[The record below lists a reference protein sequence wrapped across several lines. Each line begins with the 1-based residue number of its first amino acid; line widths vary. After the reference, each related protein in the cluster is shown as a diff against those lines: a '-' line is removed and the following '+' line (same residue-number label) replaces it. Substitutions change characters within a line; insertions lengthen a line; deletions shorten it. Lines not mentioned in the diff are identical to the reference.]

1 MNPHS
6 GRLSLPNRPT
16 AHPPVPVALSVA
28 WPITSPGSS
37 TQCASLVSGS
47 QGHAIS
53 ARLYH
58 MPKLITKTPPPPPPA
73 TEGASSP
80 LRLNSVWSAACVSGT
95 QNHWC
100 RSGHWLPLPNTCL
113 CASADAAHSWLER
126 ESPTKVNGLRPRR
139 ATASVTY
146 GRAGNV
152 SSVAARKGRQVR
164 PVCKCRDLEARAAA
178 LLDVHVAL
186 RELVHTVARSKVLC
200 MAVGFARKHCPVR
213 AVAKGGLI
221 AGRDHACLRTP
232 RAGGITQRTSAGH
245 VRTAQSPASNRP
257 PGRPTRSHTARQQ
270 RTLKRRRYTPRD
282 TPFHCS
288 SGLCIYHLRC
298 LAHAQRLAR
307 ARLRWV
313 PRQCQRLR
321 CRPTRAS
328 ALPPP

>member
-1 MNPHS
+1 MSPHS

-16 AHPPVPVALSVA
+16 AHPPVPVAR
-28 WPITSPGSS
+28 PITSPGSS

-80 LRLNSVWSAACVSGT
+80 LRSSSVWSAVCVSGT

-152 SSVAARKGRQVR
+152 SRGKAARCAPCVSVETSRRVQPLCWTYTLRSANLCTRLHG
-164 PVCKCRDLEARAAA
+164 AR
-178 LLDVHVAL
+178 
-186 RELVHTVARSKVLC
+186 
-200 MAVGFARKHCPVR
+200 
-213 AVAKGGLI
+213 
-221 AGRDHACLRTP
+221 
-232 RAGGITQRTSAGH
+232 
-245 VRTAQSPASNRP
+245 
-257 PGRPTRSHTARQQ
+257 
-270 RTLKRRRYTPRD
+270 
-282 TPFHCS
+282 
-288 SGLCIYHLRC
+288 
-298 LAHAQRLAR
+298 
-307 ARLRWV
+307 
-313 PRQCQRLR
+313 
-321 CRPTRAS
+321 
-328 ALPPP
+328 